1 MSIRQHKPA
10 QREFVHKLID
20 WKRVQYRC
28 QNYPAIGRTFPVE
41 RLREHCESPP
51 YYCHFMSW
59 RLGTWEN
66 ESLFLRLEEL
76 LCCAEALPNWEQE
89 KKSWIG
95 SADFSVFWSLIWQ
108 LQVAEYLYEIGTDVR
123 WGKTGKSGKSGKS
136 PDLSVKVGDECWYVE
151 CYMPRKSFGLLRFLE
166 ELLQKLDSDIR
177 VSYDPCLCFNLPQD
191 CCRDQFL
198 DERMSRF
205 RDPEYLEKA
214 KEKAKK
220 KYPQVLDK
228 HPESSLYVYVDG
240 DDCDAYIP
248 GIVPNQVGDPKP
260 YVEQVLKEAV
270 NAKKCSNDLAKHR
283 PNLLAVSFLLN
294 DWQVANMLPGW
305 LKSLTLPEIDPNI
318 DALAVSAVGIG
329 ERLDREKLK
338 VKVRSK
344 NVECSSSL
352 NLIALV

>member
-20 WKRVQYRC
+20 WKRVKCRC
-28 QNYPAIGRTFPVE
+28 QKYPAIGQTFPIE
-41 RLREHCESPP
+41 RLREYCESSP
-51 YYCHFMSW
+51 YYCHYMSW

-66 ESLFLRLEEL
+66 ESLFQRLEDL
-76 LCCAEALPNWEQE
+76 LCCAKALPNWEQE
-89 KKSWIG
+89 KKSLVG
-95 SADFSVFWSLIWQ
+95 SADFSEFWSLIWQ
-108 LQVAEYLYEIGTDVR
+108 LQVAEYLCKVGTDVR
-123 WGKTGKSGKSGKS
+123 WGKSGQSGKS
-136 PDLSVKVGDECWYVE
+136 PDLSVKVGDERWYVE
-151 CYMPRKSFGLLRFLE
+151 CYMPHKSFGLLRFLE
-166 ELLQKLDSDIR
+166 ELLHKLDSDIR
-177 VSYDPCLCFNLPQD
+177 ISYDPCLYFNLPQGFA
-191 CCRDQFL
+191 RDQFL
-198 DERMSRF
+198 NERVDQF
-205 RDPEYLEKA
+205 RDEYLKKA
-214 KEKAKK
+214 KEAAKK
-220 KYPQVLDK
+220 RYPEVPDK
-228 HPESSLYVYVDG
+228 HPESSLCVYVDG

-248 GIVPNQVGDPKP
+248 GIVPNRVGDPKL

-305 LKSLTLPEIDPNI
+305 LNSLTLPEIDPNI